1 MEKIRILIADDHRL
15 VREGLR
21 ALLEGHGEFQV
32 VAEASNGREA
42 VERALQ
48 TKPDVA
54 LIDITMPE
62 MDGLEATRRLVER
75 DPAFRV
81 LVLTVHETEDYFF
94 RALEAGAL
102 GFVVK
107 DADSRDLA
115 AAIRAVHHGGAFLYP
130 SMASKL
136 VEDYLRR
143 VSSGEERES
152 YDKLSRREQQ
162 ILGLIGEGRTNA
174 EICAALCLSINT
186 VQNHRSH
193 IMEKLDLHS
202 RAELMKYAVKM
213 GLVRRSA

>member
-1 MEKIRILIADDHRL
+1 MQKIRILIADDHRL

-21 ALLEGHGEFQV
+21 ALLEGQGEFQV

-48 TKPDVA
+48 VKPDVV

-62 MDGLEATRRLVER
+62 MDGLEATRRLVEK

-115 AAIRAVHHGGAFLYP
+115 AAIRAVHRGGAFLYP

-152 YDKLSRREQQ
+152 YEKLSRREQQ
-162 ILGLIGEGRTNA
+162 ILRLIGEGRTNA

-213 GLVRRSA
+213 GLVRRRG